1 MVVQSHTWKL
11 IGGGAALAVGGAAL
25 WSIHPWLLGAGL
37 IATTSVAGCVGWQTV
52 RRYRDCVKSEGL
64 ATLLQSKLSA
74 AAAEPEPVEE
84 TGDLI
89 DQMLRQGRYALLLR
103 PQIVANLA
111 GDQVQRAMDALD
123 EHMALV
129 PDGDVV
135 LRASRYDA
143 TDEEND
149 INSIE
154 RLVRVQALFLDR
166 YPVTNRQYRAFITAG
181 GYEQISL
188 WEASVWPAIL
198 DFVDTTGHPG
208 PRFWKEGNYPAGQE
222 DHPVV
227 GVSWYEANAYAR
239 WVGKRLPTDP
249 EWVKAGS
256 WPVQCE
262 GGKPLQRRHPWGDT
276 MDRTHAN
283 LWGSGPGTT
292 VSIHELNN
300 GGTVG
305 GVYQLIGNCWEWTS
319 SNFGAWDPALRRLET
334 PSQMKSVR
342 GGAFDTYFDCQ
353 ANNQFQSG
361 DSPMSRKHNI
371 GFRCALGVCD
381 LGNLNRMDLSPETD
395 EADLETDDAQ
405 LCVAEVGV

>member
-1 MVVQSHTWKL
+1 MVVRLKHGKML
-11 IGGGAALAVGGAAL
+11 GIGAVALAAGGALWAYNPWLFGLGAA
-25 WSIHPWLLGAGL
+25 A
-37 IATTSVAGCVGWQTV
+37 AASVAGCAAWRHV
-52 RRYRDCVKSEGL
+52 RRDRTQNRVGL
-64 ATLLQSKLSA
+64 NVHSLLKNPLVEA
-74 AAAEPEPVEE
+74 PRPDAPEE

-89 DQMLRQGRYALLLR
+89 EQMLWQQRYALLLR
-103 PQIVANLA
+103 PQIVANLTPE
-111 GDQVQRAMDALD
+111 QVQRALAELD

-135 LRASRYDA
+135 LKASRYDIEQ
-143 TDEEND
+143 EEED
-149 INSIE
+149 PAAIE
-154 RLVRVQALFLDR
+154 RLIRVEPLFLDR
-166 YPVTNRQYRAFITAG
+166 YPVTNRQYKAFVDAG

-188 WEASVWPAIL
+188 WDASVWPAIL
-198 DFVDTTGHPG
+198 DFVDSTGHPG
-208 PRFWKEGNYPAGQE
+208 PRFWQEGNHPAGE
-222 DHPVV
+222 GEHPVV

-262 GGKPLQRRHPWGDT
+262 GGKPLQRKHPWGDT
-276 MDRTHAN
+276 MDRTIAN
-283 LWGSGPGTT
+283 LWGSGAGRT
-292 VSIHELNN
+292 VSVKEMNN

-305 GVYQLIGNCWEWTS
+305 GVYQLIGNCWEWTT

-334 PSQMKSVR
+334 PSQMKSIR
-342 GGAFDTYFDCQ
+342 GGAFDTYFDTQ

-381 LGNLNRMDLSPETD
+381 LGALDSVGASAATESVAPAVETV
-395 EADLETDDAQ
+395 EYVHE
-405 LCVAEVGV
+405 EVGV